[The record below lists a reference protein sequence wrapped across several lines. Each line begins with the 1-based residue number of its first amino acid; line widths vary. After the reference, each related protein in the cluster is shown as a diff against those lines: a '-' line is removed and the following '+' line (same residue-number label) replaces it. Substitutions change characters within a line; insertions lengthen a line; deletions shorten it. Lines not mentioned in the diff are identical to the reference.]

1 MSSEAAQTRQTRPK
15 PLHTS
20 RSFTRMESPPSTA
33 SSPRKR
39 ANTTQVAGIPSI
51 PEARPIDADSELF
64 GSDSKADVFENR
76 DDDGKEASEPG
87 TPAPELNL
95 PDTLDEL
102 PIEIRSMTERFLES
116 LSAKV
121 HPAPLSADT
130 LSDMFQDFYERASSQ
145 ISVHIATLASRLGR
159 KETSPVATVRNA
171 KGRARAGSS
180 AKRNGSPAS
189 TTSGGEMLTVSE
201 VSDRKKA
208 RKVLELKRLAW
219 EEAVERAVCERIYD
233 KLWKHRT
240 TDDDARDE
248 KLRSRTAALSLV
260 GIGLKELHV
269 DIEPSQGPVPKTA
282 QEKENEIYTS
292 LSAAREALLRMDDE
306 RCPLGKLQ
314 HLTAAHKSIVETLSQ
329 LFPSSSSA
337 DEILPTLIY
346 TLITAA
352 DLDLNV
358 VSNLSF
364 IQRFRSSSK
373 VDGESAYCLVNLE
386 AAISFLETVDL
397 SSLRADELPE
407 GPAKLSSRPST
418 PNTSDKSAPHQPH
431 ATHTLKPE
439 TSSVTATSH
448 DIATPST
455 TDKPL
460 PAIAT
465 TNLATSRPGAP
476 SRRLSSMVQA
486 QADRFETSRNELL
499 QAADKVY
506 DSINGTLENSLN
518 SLFGRLK
525 DQVTP
530 GSTAISLP
538 KTLEEARK
546 LVSTPPPSEEDTLA
560 LSGSGRSS
568 PDDPLSE
575 VTNPKSTTS
584 SSNRTLEL
592 LAGRGP
598 NRDRSVD
605 SASSTTSSLR
615 RKTQSGATTNS
626 KAPTESNNNNEPLA
640 AASNFISSMNPLS
653 LGNRFTS
660 NFSNAIP
667 RFGRAAS
674 TGTPPPPQ
682 NHQLPSLE
690 TSSSSAGKPKHLSHI
705 TESPTTTVTPATP
718 TIGSSSSNSNSNPNP
733 QHPPLERTN
742 SHVSDD
748 LNSTEALA
756 ELRRIKPPRK
766 RFLEVGSANE
776 LKLGEVEELLAE
788 YRRLARAIGEAVA

>member
-1 MSSEAAQTRQTRPK
+1 
-15 PLHTS
+15 
-20 RSFTRMESPPSTA
+20 MESPPSTA

-51 PEARPIDADSELF
+51 PEARSIDPDTEAF
-64 GSDSKADVFENR
+64 GKDEKKDVFENR
-76 DDDGKEASEPG
+76 EDDENEPSEPE
-87 TPAPELNL
+87 TPAPELKL
-95 PDTLDEL
+95 PNTLDEL
-102 PIEIRSMTERFLES
+102 PIEIRSLTERFLES

-121 HPAPLSADT
+121 HPAPLNADT
-130 LSDMFQDFYERASSQ
+130 LSEMFQDFYEGAASQ

-159 KETSPVATVRNA
+159 KETSPSATVRTS

-208 RKVLELKRLAW
+208 RKMLELKRLAL
-219 EEAVERAVCERIYD
+219 EEAVERAVCEKIYE

-269 DIEPSQGPVPKTA
+269 DIDPSSGPTPKTA
-282 QEKENEIYTS
+282 EEKENEIYTS
-292 LSAAREALLRMDDE
+292 LASARESLLKMDDE
-306 RCPLGKLQ
+306 HCPSGKLQ

-346 TLITAA
+346 TLITSA
-352 DLDLNV
+352 DMELNV
-358 VSNLSF
+358 VSNLNF
-364 IQRFRSSSK
+364 IQRFRASNK

-407 GPAKLSSRPST
+407 GPPKTNSRPST
-418 PNTSDKSAPHQPH
+418 PNKDKLGVPQPS
-431 ATHTLKPE
+431 TMHTLKPE

-448 DIATPST
+448 DIAAPAA
-455 TDKPL
+455 TDKAL
-460 PAIAT
+460 PAVAAV
-465 TNLATSRPGAP
+465 NNNVVRPGAP
-476 SRRLSSMVQA
+476 YRRMSSMVQA
-486 QADRFETSRNELL
+486 QADRFEAGRNDLL

-530 GSTAISLP
+530 GSNPVALP

-546 LVSTPPPSEEDTLA
+546 LVSTPSPAEDDTLLA
-560 LSGSGRSS
+560 GSGRSS
-568 PDDPLSE
+568 PDDPLAPI
-575 VTNPKSTTS
+575 TNPKSTNNT
-584 SSNRTLEL
+584 SSNRTLEM

-598 NRDRSVD
+598 VRDRSVD
-605 SASSTTSSLR
+605 SASSTTSSIK
-615 RKTQSGATTNS
+615 RKPQTTTNNTKS
-626 KAPTESNNNNEPLA
+626 SPANASDSHNEPLA
-640 AASNFISSMNPLS
+640 AATNFISAMNPLS

-674 TGTPPPPQ
+674 TGASPAATASHTPPSNPPDSQ
-682 NHQLPSLE
+682 SAQQKPRHLE
-690 TSSSSAGKPKHLSHI
+690 HI
-705 TESPTTTVTPATP
+705 TESPTTTTTP
-718 TIGSSSSNSNSNPNP
+718 P
-733 QHPPLERTN
+733 QALERVN
-742 SHVSDD
+742 SHVSEARAEDD
-748 LNSTEALA
+748 LSAVEALA

-766 RFLEVGSANE
+766 RFLEVGGASE
-776 LKLGEVEELLAE
+776 LKIGEVEELLAE
-788 YRRLARAIGEAVA
+788 YRRLARAIGEAIA

>member
-1 MSSEAAQTRQTRPK
+1 
-15 PLHTS
+15 
-20 RSFTRMESPPSTA
+20 MESPPSTA

-51 PEARPIDADSELF
+51 PEARPIDSVNEASGKDE
-64 GSDSKADVFENR
+64 KKDVFENR
-76 DDDGKEASEPG
+76 EDDENEVSDPD
-87 TPAPELNL
+87 TPAPELKL
-95 PDTLDEL
+95 PNTLDEL
-102 PIEIRSMTERFLES
+102 PIEIRSLTERFLES

-121 HPAPLSADT
+121 HPAPLNADT
-130 LSDMFQDFYERASSQ
+130 LSDMFQDFYERAASQ

-159 KETSPVATVRNA
+159 KETSPSATVRTS

-208 RKVLELKRLAW
+208 RKMLELKRLAL
-219 EEAVERAVCERIYD
+219 EEAVERAVCEKIYE

-269 DIEPSQGPVPKTA
+269 DIDPSSGPTPKTA
-282 QEKENEIYTS
+282 EEKENEIYTS
-292 LSAAREALLRMDDE
+292 LASARESLLKMDDE
-306 RCPLGKLQ
+306 HCPLGKLQ

-346 TLITAA
+346 TLITSA
-352 DLDLNV
+352 DMELNV
-358 VSNLSF
+358 VSNLNF
-364 IQRFRSSSK
+364 IQRFRASNK

-407 GPAKLSSRPST
+407 GPPKINSRPST
-418 PNTSDKSAPHQPH
+418 PNKDKLGVPQPS
-431 ATHTLKPE
+431 TMHTLKPE
-439 TSSVTATSH
+439 TSSITATSH
-448 DIATPST
+448 DIATPAPA
-455 TDKPL
+455 DKAL
-460 PAIAT
+460 PAVAAV
-465 TNLATSRPGAP
+465 NNNAVRPGAP
-476 SRRLSSMVQA
+476 YRRMSSMVQA
-486 QADRFETSRNELL
+486 QADRFEAGRNDLL

-530 GSTAISLP
+530 GSDPVALP

-546 LVSTPPPSEEDTLA
+546 LVSTPSPSEDDTLLA
-560 LSGSGRSS
+560 GSGRSS
-568 PDDPLSE
+568 PDDPLAPI
-575 VTNPKSTTS
+575 TNPKSTNNT
-584 SSNRTLEL
+584 SSNRALEI

-598 NRDRSVD
+598 VRDRSVD
-605 SASSTTSSLR
+605 SASSTTSSIK
-615 RKTQSGATTNS
+615 RKPQITTNNTKS
-626 KAPTESNNNNEPLA
+626 SPANANDSHNEPLA
-640 AASNFISSMNPLS
+640 AATNFISAMNPLS

-674 TGTPPPPQ
+674 TGASPAATASHTPPSIPPDSQ
-682 NHQLPSLE
+682 PAQQKPRHLE
-690 TSSSSAGKPKHLSHI
+690 HI
-705 TESPTTTVTPATP
+705 TESPTTTKP
-718 TIGSSSSNSNSNPNP
+718 P
-733 QHPPLERTN
+733 QALERVN
-742 SHVSDD
+742 SHVSEARAEDD
-748 LNSTEALA
+748 LSAVEALA

-766 RFLEVGSANE
+766 RFLEVSGASE
-776 LKLGEVEELLAE
+776 LKIGEVEELLAE
-788 YRRLARAIGEAVA
+788 YRRLARAIGEAIA

>member
-1 MSSEAAQTRQTRPK
+1 MSSESPAISRESRPR

-51 PEARPIDADSELF
+51 PEARSIDPDTEAF
-64 GSDSKADVFENR
+64 GKDEKKDVFENR
-76 DDDGKEASEPG
+76 EDDENETSEPD
-87 TPAPELNL
+87 TPAPELKL
-95 PDTLDEL
+95 PNTLDEL
-102 PIEIRSMTERFLES
+102 PIEIRSLTERFLES

-121 HPAPLSADT
+121 HPAPLNAET
-130 LSDMFQDFYERASSQ
+130 LSDMFQDFYERAASQ

-159 KETSPVATVRNA
+159 KETSPSATVRTS

-208 RKVLELKRLAW
+208 RKMLELKRLAL
-219 EEAVERAVCERIYD
+219 EEAVERGVCEKIYE
-233 KLWKHRT
+233 KLWKHRS

-248 KLRSRTAALSLV
+248 KLRSRTAALSVV

-269 DIEPSQGPVPKTA
+269 DIDPNSGPTQKTA
-282 QEKENEIYTS
+282 EEKENEIYTS
-292 LSAAREALLRMDDE
+292 LASARESLLRMDDE
-306 RCPLGKLQ
+306 HCPLGKLQ

-346 TLITAA
+346 TLITSA
-352 DLDLNV
+352 DMELNV
-358 VSNLSF
+358 VSNLNF
-364 IQRFRSSSK
+364 IQRFRASNK

-407 GPAKLSSRPST
+407 GPPKTNSRPST
-418 PNTSDKSAPHQPH
+418 PNKDKLGVPQPS
-431 ATHTLKPE
+431 TMHTLKPE

-448 DIATPST
+448 DIATPAPNE
-455 TDKPL
+455 KAL
-460 PAIAT
+460 PVVSAVNNNT
-465 TNLATSRPGAP
+465 VRPGAP
-476 SRRLSSMVQA
+476 YRRMSSMVQA
-486 QADRFETSRNELL
+486 QADRFEAGRNDLL

-530 GSTAISLP
+530 GSNPVTLP

-546 LVSTPPPSEEDTLA
+546 LVSTPSPAEDDTLLA
-560 LSGSGRSS
+560 GSGRSS
-568 PDDPLSE
+568 PDDPLAPIA
-575 VTNPKSTTS
+575 NPKTTNNS
-584 SSNRTLEL
+584 NNRTLEI

-598 NRDRSVD
+598 IRDRSVD
-605 SASSTTSSLR
+605 SASSTTSSIK
-615 RKTQSGATTNS
+615 RKPQTTQNT
-626 KAPTESNNNNEPLA
+626 NNNTKSSPANANDSHNEPLA
-640 AASNFISSMNPLS
+640 AATNFISAMNPLS

-674 TGTPPPPQ
+674 TGAYPAATASHTPPNPPDAQ
-682 NHQLPSLE
+682 PAQQKPRHLE
-690 TSSSSAGKPKHLSHI
+690 HI
-705 TESPTTTVTPATP
+705 TESPTSTTTMTP
-718 TIGSSSSNSNSNPNP
+718 P
-733 QHPPLERTN
+733 QALERVN
-742 SHVSDD
+742 SHVSEARAEDD
-748 LNSTEALA
+748 LSAIEALA

-766 RFLEVGSANE
+766 RFLEVSGASE
-776 LKLGEVEELLAE
+776 LKIGEVEELLAE
-788 YRRLARAIGEAVA
+788 YRRLARAIGEAIA